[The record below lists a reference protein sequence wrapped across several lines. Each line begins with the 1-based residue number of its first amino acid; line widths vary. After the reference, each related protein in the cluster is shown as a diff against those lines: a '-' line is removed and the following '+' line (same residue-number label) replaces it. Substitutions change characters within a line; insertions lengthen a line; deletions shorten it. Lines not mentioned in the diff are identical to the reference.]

1 MLILNYPGISNLYNR
16 LHEASIISDQE
27 AMLAD
32 KSQEEL
38 DRVKK
43 EAQEYNTRRGKARNA
58 PKQDEYQSLLNV
70 NDDGIMGYIEIPKL
84 HIYMV
89 IYHGTGAVEL
99 EKGAGHMERT
109 SLPIGGSDTHAVITG
124 HRGLPSAELFTEL
137 DKMEEKDV
145 FYLHILDETLAY
157 EVDQIEVVLPDQVNE
172 VEVVAGQDL
181 VTLVTCTP
189 YGINSHRLL
198 VTGKRIP
205 YEQKVTNK
213 SQQVMQSVWQWL
225 LEQKLLLISIIII
238 LMIIIV
244 SVGKAMRKIRR
255 N

>member
-1 MLILNYPGISNLYNR
+1 M
-16 LHEASIISDQE
+16 
-27 AMLAD
+27 
-32 KSQEEL
+32 
-38 DRVKK
+38 
-43 EAQEYNTRRGKARNA
+43 
-58 PKQDEYQSLLNV
+58 
-70 NDDGIMGYIEIPKL
+70 NDDGIRGYIEIPKL
-84 HIYMV
+84 HVYMV

-109 SLPIGGSDTHAVITG
+109 SLPVGGADTHAVITG

-145 FYLHILDETLAY
+145 FYLHILNETLAY
-157 EVDQIEVVLPDQVNE
+157 EVEHIEVVLSDQVNE

-189 YGINSHRLL
+189 YGINSHRIL

-205 YEQKVTNK
+205 CEPEVKNK
-213 SQQVMQSVWQWL
+213 SRQAMQSVWQWL
-225 LEQKLLLISIIII
+225 SEQRMLLISTTIV

-244 SVGKAMRKIRR
+244 SLGKAMRKRR
-255 N
+255 NGY